1 MYDYSGRRTKEAFL
15 EYVKGSYETARSENV
30 PAMPTFIEQIQKS
43 VSEPILAA
51 YNDIQQGRYTTP
63 NVFLLAM
70 PLFVL
75 VVLTFAICIIPDP
88 ESISKPSPIP
98 KESKKEN

>member
-1 MYDYSGRRTKEAFL
+1 
-15 EYVKGSYETARSENV
+15 
-30 PAMPTFIEQIQKS
+30 MPTIFEQAKKA

-51 YNDIQQGRYTTP
+51 YNDIQKGRYATP

-75 VVLTFAICIIPDP
+75 VVLTFAICVIPEP
-88 ESISKPSPIP
+88 ESEKISNQKVNN
-98 KESKKEN
+98 KKD